1 MSKGL
6 DRQLPADTPEQV
18 GARAKESTDR
28 LQRSVS
34 AHKCV
39 SYTHTMVAGH
49 TGQRLGAITERC
61 MGQRTS
67 TGLL

>member
-6 DRQLPADTPEQV
+6 DRHLPADTPEQV

-28 LQRSVS
+28 FQKSVS
-34 AHKCV
+34 AHRSV
-39 SYTHTMVAGH
+39 IYTLWLQVTQVK
-49 TGQRLGAITERC
+49 RLGAFIDRC
-61 MGQRTS
+61 TGQRTS